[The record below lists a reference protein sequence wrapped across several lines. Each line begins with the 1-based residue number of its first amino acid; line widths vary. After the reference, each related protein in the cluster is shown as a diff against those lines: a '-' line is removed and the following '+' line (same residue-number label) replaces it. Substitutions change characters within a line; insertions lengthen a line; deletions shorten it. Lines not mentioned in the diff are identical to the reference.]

1 MFVLKFNELW
11 NDCFVDNE
19 QTFVGKLT
27 VNYYDYK
34 NRIDLIF
41 KIILRMLIN
50 VWVYI
55 KIMKIYQLL
64 HKL

>member
-41 KIILRMLIN
+41 KIILWMLIN

-55 KIMKIYQLL
+55 KIIKIDQLL